1 MMMYLCPGGAC
12 IDGRWYRWNGVTNKG
27 SGDIYEGDV
36 VFRSGLKDGIGDWK
50 FYTIFTRFGQ
60 ISCNNFEIPR
70 KRWALG

>member
-36 VFRSGLKDGIGDWK
+36 VFRSGLKDGDW
-50 FYTIFTRFGQ
+50 RL
-60 ISCNNFEIPR
+60 EILHHLHPI
-70 KRWALG
+70 WPNIVQQF